1 MLSACHKDIWDRLN
15 DHEERIAKLEV
26 ICNQLNTNISSLQAI
41 VNAIKERDS
50 VKDVV
55 PVMDNG
61 TVIGYTISFT
71 ASNPITIYNGTDGNT
86 PLVGISQDT
95 DGVWYWTQ
103 DGEWILDPDNK
114 KVRADGIT
122 PLLKIEE
129 DFWWVS
135 YDNGKS
141 WSKLARAADGQ
152 GAGSIIQNIRQDEN
166 YVYIVLAN
174 GEEIKIAKGGLHW
187 VYV

>member
-71 ASNPITIYNGTDGNT
+71 ASNPITIYNGTDGNI

-122 PLLKIEE
+122 PRLKIEE